1 MSKNKN
7 KRAQVSNRS
16 NKNSNSTDMFIT
28 QANNRLNHPFSS
40 TIGMIVCNA
49 IVCFL
54 IGMAIA
60 AALELL
66 IDSKD
71 EITWSIAISIA
82 IGTAT
87 IQVISA
93 FINSI
98 IIVPISTKIARRV
111 TQRRIGMIFGDEIV
125 EKAIDENEQQSR
137 IGPAAIAATASFFIL
152 LQYDAPDWAL
162 LYLPASSATIS
173 SIVAHLT
180 DHKTIRTLWKG
191 IKESY
196 YKKTMGSPKQLKP
209 KISKERKYKNPKYPQ
224 RKR

>member
-1 MSKNKN
+1 
-7 KRAQVSNRS
+7 
-16 NKNSNSTDMFIT
+16 
-28 QANNRLNHPFSS
+28 
-40 TIGMIVCNA
+40 
-49 IVCFL
+49 
-54 IGMAIA
+54 MAIA

-71 EITWSIAISIA
+71 EITWSIAIFIA
-82 IGTAT
+82 IGTAA

-111 TQRRIGMIFGDEIV
+111 TQRRIGMIIGDEIV
-125 EKAIDENEQQSR
+125 EKTIDENEQQSR

-162 LYLPASSATIS
+162 LCLPAASATIS

-180 DHKTIRTLWKG
+180 DHKTVRTLWKG

-196 YKKTMGSPKQLKP
+196 YKKKMRPPKQLKP
-209 KISKERKYKNPKYPQ
+209 KISKERKYKNPKEPQ